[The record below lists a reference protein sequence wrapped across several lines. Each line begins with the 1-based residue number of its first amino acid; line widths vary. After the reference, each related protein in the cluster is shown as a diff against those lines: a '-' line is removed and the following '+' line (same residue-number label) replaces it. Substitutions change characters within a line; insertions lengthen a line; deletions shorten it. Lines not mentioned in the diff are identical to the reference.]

1 MKHLYTRWGRD
12 LDPQN
17 VLQEYPRPLLKRGSY
32 INLNGYWDYT
42 FTKYLKKPE
51 QYDGQILVP
60 FSPETVLSGVSR
72 QLQPDEY
79 LWYRRTFMLE
89 KWTDEKAGR
98 RLILHFGAVDQACVV
113 YVNGQKAAR
122 HTGGYL
128 PFAADITALVRDG
141 ENELTVAVK
150 DLSDTSYHAR
160 GKQRLERGGMFYTA
174 QSGIWQTVWM
184 EEVPENYITNIETET
199 DLDKS
204 AVRIRVSAAGNPG
217 SGAPA
222 DGQAAHTGTPSDEE
236 GEEGSQTGHL
246 ITIQI
251 RHPGLY
257 TDNDS
262 PESKN
267 QPNNQSDQSS
277 AQPNIQSN
285 VQLNTQQMCTAS
297 SITGEWIEIPI
308 PDLRPWTCET
318 PYLYFFTVTMGE
330 DCAESY
336 FAMREFSIGKDEDG
350 IPRICLNG
358 KVQFQN
364 GVLDQGYWPD
374 GLYTAPSDEA
384 MIFDI
389 TEMKKSGFNM
399 VRKHIKIEPQRWYW
413 HCDRLGL
420 VVWQDMVNGGEAYQY
435 WFVTYLATVMSW
447 RGITIKDNH
456 PWLLARRDKAG
467 RAEFVRE
474 MKETIRRLK
483 GHPSICTWVIFN
495 EGWGQFQTEE
505 LTRIA
510 RAEDPTRLIDAASGW
525 FDQGGGDLQSVH
537 NYFFKLKVRPEKK
550 RAAVLSEIGGHT
562 YREPGHS
569 ACEELYGYGACKD
582 KEALGKAYQELMDKV
597 QALIPQGLCA
607 SVYTQWTDIEEEIN
621 GVYTWDREVRKIF

>member
-1 MKHLYTRWGRD
+1 MKQLYTRWGRD

-60 FSPETVLSGVSR
+60 FSPEAVLSGVSR

-79 LWYRRTFMLE
+79 LWYRRTFTLE
-89 KWTDEKAGR
+89 KWADKKAGR
-98 RLILHFGAVDQACVV
+98 RMILHFGAVDQACVV

-160 GKQRLERGGMFYTA
+160 GKQRLDRGGMFYTA

-184 EEVPENYITNIETET
+184 EEVPEDYITNIETET
-199 DLDKS
+199 DLDKR

-217 SGAPA
+217 SGAFA
-222 DGQAAHTGTPSDEE
+222 DGQAPHTGSPSDEE
-236 GEEGSQTGHL
+236 GEESSQTGHL

-267 QPNNQSDQSS
+267 QPNSRSNQSN

-297 SITGEWIEIPI
+297 GIAGEWIEIPI
-308 PDLRPWTCET
+308 PDLRQWTGET

-330 DCAESY
+330 DRAESY
-336 FAMREFSIGKDEDG
+336 FAIREFSIEKEEDG
-350 IPRICLNG
+350 VPRICLNG

-364 GVLDQGYWPD
+364 GVLDQGCWPD

-389 TEMKKSGFNM
+389 AEMKKSGFNM
-399 VRKHIKIEPQRWYW
+399 VRKHIKLEPQRWYW

-562 YREPGHS
+562 YREPEHS